1 MTIQYNKLFEAVQLG
16 AAAATIYTMP
26 TTPAAIICPNMQ
38 LRLTNTAAAI
48 RSATLYAVPL
58 AGAAADTNTFLSA
71 FSLAVGESI
80 EVNVPTLKAGDFIQ
94 GLASV
99 ATSINVQFLS
109 GVLRS

>member
-1 MTIQYNKLFEAVQLG
+1 MTIQYNKLFEPLQLG
-16 AAAATIYTMP
+16 VAAATIYTMP
-26 TTPAAIICPNMQ
+26 TTPTGIICPNMQ

-58 AGAAADTNTFLSA
+58 AGSATATNTFLSA
-71 FSLAVGESI
+71 YSLAAGESI

-94 GLASV
+94 GLADT
-99 ATSINVQFLS
+99 ATSINVQLIS